1 LSGSQDF
8 DVDLKPMRRAMA
20 DLVRPD
26 DLKKISSDAE
36 MKKAQEYLARAKK
49 QEEEQ
54 KTMRELFM
62 KEDLPP
68 DAAERVNNAVRRA
81 AEQGLHEVQMFSFPA
96 SYFNDG
102 GRRINNNEPD
112 WPDSLEGHAK
122 KAYAYFEKELRP
134 LGYKVRVEILDY
146 PGGMPGN
153 VGLFLSW

>member
-1 LSGSQDF
+1 
-8 DVDLKPMRRAMA
+8 M
-20 DLVRPD
+20 RPD
-26 DLKKISSDAE
+26 DLKKISNDAE
-36 MKKAQEYLARAKK
+36 MKKTREHLARAKK

-122 KAYAYFEKELRP
+122 KAYVYFEKELRP

-146 PGGMPGN
+146 PGGLPGN

>member
-1 LSGSQDF
+1 M
-8 DVDLKPMRRAMA
+8 V

-26 DLKKISSDAE
+26 DLKKISNDAE
-36 MKKAQEYLARAKK
+36 MAKAQEYIRRAKM

-62 KEDLPP
+62 KEDVPP

-122 KAYAYFEKELRP
+122 RAYAYFERELRP